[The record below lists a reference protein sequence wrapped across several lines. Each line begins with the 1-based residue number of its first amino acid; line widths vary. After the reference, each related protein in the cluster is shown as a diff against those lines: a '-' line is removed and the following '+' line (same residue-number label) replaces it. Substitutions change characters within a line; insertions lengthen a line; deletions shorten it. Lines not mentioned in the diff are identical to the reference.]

1 MRSSSR
7 AGRLLLLVVASL
19 SLGGGLAAIPAA
31 AQEGAAGDAVVA
43 FVDTGIN
50 PYHKV
55 FRDDSPRAY
64 QHPSTYI
71 PGYPADAIALDVT
84 LTQTDWA
91 KAVRADCERIWKTI
105 KPNQLYWFPGT
116 KIVGAITT
124 LPTLSPNCSGTTAS
138 GSIGLLDLN
147 GHGTMVASRGAA
159 SAQWGACAQ
168 CRVVAIQYPGIASPA
183 NRAASTDPPIRAI
196 EWGAANAGWID
207 AQSNSWGPIVPGWE
221 PTGANGMFV
230 SDPSLVTAV
239 ESVSSRQAAFW
250 ASGNGAAFRG
260 GVLGH
265 PTLGTPTLT
274 PSAISVGGHDSG
286 YINTWPG
293 FPAHLV
299 SDSCASWAA
308 RSNSTTGAAE
318 NVGSGTSAATPFVAE
333 GAGQILLDARA
344 ILGDTRTGR
353 RGEIMAEGPAG
364 LVASGPL
371 ADGVFTFAE
380 WKRVL
385 FTTATPRPARQFEDG
400 PTCAAGQFGPT
411 PVQWTSVPPE
421 YPEYLHIGYG
431 AVDRPSIALAGKVLR
446 GEAAVP
452 TRAATDQYFA
462 LDNEARKASYTV
474 FKGL

>member
-7 AGRLLLLVVASL
+7 ATRLLLLVLAAL
-19 SLGGGLAAIPAA
+19 SLAGGLVAAPAA
-31 AQEGAAGDAVVA
+31 AQEGAVGDAVVA

-50 PYHKV
+50 PYHQV
-55 FRDDSPRAY
+55 FRDNSPRAY

-71 PGYPADAIALDVT
+71 PGYPEDAIALDVT

-91 KAVRADCERIWKTI
+91 KAVRADCELWKTVV
-105 KPNQLYWFPGT
+105 PNQLYWFPGT

-124 LPTLSPNCSGTTAS
+124 KPTLSPNCSGTTAS
-138 GSIGLLDLN
+138 GFIGLLDLN
-147 GHGTMVASRGAA
+147 GHGTMVASRAA
-159 SAQWGACAQ
+159 ANAQWGACRQ
-168 CRVVAIQYPGIASPA
+168 CRVVAIQYPNVASPA
-183 NRAASTDPPIRAI
+183 NRAESTDPSIRAI

-230 SDPSLVTAV
+230 SDPSLVKAV
-239 ESVSSRQAAFW
+239 ESVSLRQAAFW

-265 PTLGTPTLT
+265 PTLATPHLT

-286 YINTWPG
+286 YVQTWPG

-299 SDSCASWAA
+299 SDSCWSWAA
-308 RSNSTTGAAE
+308 NHKHTTTAGE
-318 NVGSGTSAATPFVAE
+318 KVGGGTSAATPFVAG
-333 GAGQILLDARA
+333 GAGQILVDART

-385 FTTATPRPARQFEDG
+385 YTTATPRPARQFEDG
-400 PTCAAGQFGPT
+400 PPCSLTVLSDPT
-411 PVQWTSVPPE
+411 PVQWTSVPAG
-421 YPEYLHIGYG
+421 YPEFLHIGYG
-431 AVDRPSIALAGKVLR
+431 AVDRPSIELAGKVLR
-446 GEAAVP
+446 GEAAMP

-462 LDNEARKASYTV
+462 LDNEVRKASYSV